1 MRTYKGKE
9 VKNKLYFLRKDI
21 GFAIRDVDK
30 ATGIC
35 NTTVSMLEN
44 GLRLFR
50 QVHIEA
56 LCELFQVS
64 PNYLIGNSEEGII
77 VYDYQNNKIYLSESE
92 YIKLRDK
99 IEITIKSVNTIS
111 IPEDTDYKVNKIVYR
126 KLTVLPNEE
135 DMISNLRKKYMNIG
149 QRLTREELEKVIK
162 FIEDFVLYN

>member
-111 IPEDTDYKVNKIVYR
+111 IPEITTQITAMNKLILIPLYMVLLSTDFGYAIPTIQSQV
-126 KLTVLPNEE
+126 
-135 DMISNLRKKYMNIG
+135 SN
-149 QRLTREELEKVIK
+149 
-162 FIEDFVLYN
+162 FFVQ